1 MPYEPQADS
10 LGAQVV
16 GFFRLHPDE
25 HLGLDDICTKF
36 QTGRSN
42 IHTLLARA
50 LDAELLVREKSADGD
65 WVYRPGKELRPVN
78 QPVFGAPKAERK
90 APTKRAELDIDALVV
105 CDDPLPVGRASPGA
119 KYVPLFSGMK
129 PGQAI
134 KCKPEEVYRVGHAM
148 RKWIT
153 QNRLPYVMRAQARYH
168 SDGLGRVWLLDAPVE
183 AVKLKK
189 VA

>member
-1 MPYEPQADS
+1 MSYEPQTDS
-10 LGAQVV
+10 LPAHVV
-16 GFFRLHPDE
+16 GFFRLHPEE
-25 HLGLDDICTKF
+25 HLTLDDIADKF
-36 QTGRSN
+36 ASGRSN

-65 WVYRPGKELRPVN
+65 YIYRAGKGLRPVSTPAVVP
-78 QPVFGAPKAERK
+78 QRK
-90 APTKRAELDIDALVV
+90 AATKRPELDPALLEV
-105 CDDPLPVGRASPGA
+105 CDDPLPTSRASLGA
-119 KYVPLFSGMK
+119 KYVPLFSSMK

-153 QNRLPYVMRAQARYH
+153 QNRLTFVMRAQARYH
-168 SDGLGRVWLLDAPVE
+168 SDGLGRVWLLDAPEKAEVP
-183 AVKLKK
+183 KLKK